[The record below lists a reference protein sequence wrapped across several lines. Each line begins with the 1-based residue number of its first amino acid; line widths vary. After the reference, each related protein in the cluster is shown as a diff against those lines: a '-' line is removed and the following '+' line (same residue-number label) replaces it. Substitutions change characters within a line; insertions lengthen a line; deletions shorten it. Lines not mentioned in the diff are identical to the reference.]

1 MCLKI
6 VKLQMSYDK
15 LREPMIS
22 PKSGPLAGIRRMIS
36 LAVLSPY
43 PIPFKFKFSD
53 YIHLDTPHTQRVIKH
68 RKPTPTK
75 GAYPFGLALFA

>member
-1 MCLKI
+1 
-6 VKLQMSYDK
+6 
-15 LREPMIS
+15 
-22 PKSGPLAGIRRMIS
+22 MIS